1 MANVT
6 QKFLDLNGLSTFL
19 AQLDTRFAKP
29 SDIPTVNNATLTI
42 QQNTTQLGTFTA
54 NASTNV
60 TVNVETPQVQRFI

>member
-1 MANVT
+1 MANVN
-6 QKFLDLNGLSTFL
+6 QKFLDLTGLEHFL
-19 AQLDTRFAKP
+19 SKLDDRFAKP

-60 TVNVETPQVQRFI
+60 TVNVETPQVLRFI